1 MDKTKNKT
9 SQEEIAKAYG
19 EYTKQFTPK
28 PAFLING
35 AKAFFCGGALCTI
48 ALWVNNLLVDGGMKA
63 DEASTWVT
71 VGLVVIAQLLTGF
84 GIFDSIAKWAGAG
97 VIVPITGFANSMV
110 ATSIEYKKE
119 GVVLG
124 VGSKMFSVAGPVL
137 ACGITVATIFVI
149 IRFLLN
155 LA

>member
-1 MDKTKNKT
+1 
-9 SQEEIAKAYG
+9 
-19 EYTKQFTPK
+19 
-28 PAFLING
+28 
-35 AKAFFCGGALCTI
+35 
-48 ALWVNNLLVDGGMKA
+48 MKA